1 VTAYAEGRAHARMPP
16 WVVAVI
22 LGFLALF
29 ILAIALAHVVLFP
42 GIIVLAA
49 VIYGIVPYRAVAG
62 PTQNHGS
69 NLEIHRADIG

>member
-1 VTAYAEGRAHARMPP
+1 MPKAAPHARMPP

-49 VIYGIVPYRAVAG
+49 VIYGIVPYRG
-62 PTQNHGS
+62 RGRSYPKPRKQS
-69 NLEIHRADIG
+69 